1 MKQNKS
7 LRSVSKSLHRDFG
20 YLFIGVTIFYTF
32 TGFVLSV
39 RNLDW
44 FKKDYIFQTNI
55 SKNVEAREFKEK
67 IVKELTE
74 GTFDI
79 IYNPTTKN
87 SVKGAIR
94 KLEFIKK
101 ENRLFYFEYRTLKI
115 KYNQSN
121 GKTDVMYRGF
131 PTFLQKLI
139 NAHLASTNKIWFY
152 MAVIYS
158 VVLTFFAF
166 SAVVIVTG
174 KYGFKKRG
182 FLFMMI
188 GFVVMVVFLF
198 LD

>member
-20 YLFIGVTIFYTF
+20 YFFIGVTIFYTF
-32 TGFVLSV
+32 TGFILSV

-55 SKNVEAREFKEK
+55 SKNIEVKEFKER

-74 GTFDI
+74 GKFDT

-94 KLEFIKK
+94 KLKFIKEK
-101 ENRLFYFEYRTLKI
+101 KRLFYFEYSTLKI
-115 KYNQSN
+115 KYNQNS
-121 GKTDVMYRGF
+121 GETDVIYRGF

-139 NAHLASTNKIWFY
+139 NAHLASSNKIWFY

-158 VVLTFFAF
+158 IVLTFFAL

-182 FLFMMI
+182 FLFMMV
-188 GFVVMVVFLF
+188 GFVAMTVFLF